1 MALSHPNRREISLKV
16 VYYGPGM
23 AGKATSLGY
32 LHSALRADARGQMI
46 SVVTGGDR
54 TMFFDFYP
62 PPSPRL
68 QGNALRVQLYTTPG
82 DVRSES
88 THRGLL
94 EGVDAL
100 VFVADSQRA
109 RTQEN
114 VESLDRLC
122 QGLSELGLSLAA
134 LPHVWAWNKRDMED
148 VVPAGDLAQLLNR
161 HQAPSFETVATSG
174 RGVFDTLKA
183 VTGLLVTDL
192 TRRRRSNGSG
202 RGRRT
207 PEPHAPHGSGAPG
220 GPSGSNGVVPT
231 PPHLPIL
238 GPQAATP
245 TAIPREL
252 SGEQRARVP
261 EAVEIGILSQPTY
274 LKPRIDEL
282 TPRPAPSPARVAQ
295 AIEPPPALHKDETQP
310 KRRSPTWLQP
320 LAPES
325 PEGPPAGSKSQPLW
339 LSQITPPSPLRDQ
352 LHEMELDL
360 STGHYAQAVRRAT
373 AIFHSLTSAAA
384 SMEAEAGHAFRA
396 LSLGIPAD
404 RYRRFR
410 EAVRN
415 AEVGT
420 ATMEDGLFT
429 LFFLLDASLR
439 R

>member
-1 MALSHPNRREISLKV
+1 VALSHPNRREISLKV
-16 VYYGPGM
+16 VYYGPGL

-32 LHSALRADARGQMI
+32 LHNALRADARGQMI

-94 EGVDAL
+94 EGVDAV
-100 VFVADSQRA
+100 VFVADSQRSRA
-109 RTQEN
+109 QEN
-114 VESLDRLC
+114 VESMERLR
-122 QGLSELGLSLAA
+122 QGLSDQGLSLGQ
-134 LPHVWAWNKRDMED
+134 LPHVLAWNKRDMED
-148 VVPAGDLAQLLNR
+148 VVPIDDLSMLLNR
-161 HQAPSFETVATSG
+161 HQAPTFETVATAG

-192 TRRRRSNGSG
+192 TRRRGRHAGTASNGT
-202 RGRRT
+202 GRR
-207 PEPHAPHGSGAPG
+207 PSDPG
-220 GPSGSNGVVPT
+220 
-231 PPHLPIL
+231 L
-238 GPQAATP
+238 QQE
-245 TAIPREL
+245 R
-252 SGEQRARVP
+252 SGEVRTRIP
-261 EAVEIGILSQPTY
+261 EAIELGLLSQPTY
-274 LKPRIDEL
+274 LKPREGDIVQVVAS
-282 TPRPAPSPARVAQ
+282 PPGSRQRQPSPA
-295 AIEPPPALHKDETQP
+295 PAAPVPATPTMETQP
-310 KRRSPTWLQP
+310 VPLASEETQQKRRASPTWLQP
-320 LAPES
+320 LAPENVS
-325 PEGPPAGSKSQPLW
+325 VEVASSSATRPLW
-339 LSQITPPSPLRDQ
+339 LSQITPSGPLRDQ
-352 LHEMELDL
+352 LHDMELDL
-360 STGHYAQAVRRAT
+360 ATGHYAQAVRRAT
-373 AIFHSLTSAAA
+373 VIFHNLTHIAA
-384 SMEAEAGHAFRA
+384 SMEAEEGQAWRA